1 MSSVLVYRDRL
12 LALSEGF
19 VPRQYVAFER
29 LRPVYLGC
37 RADSALDRIAGAHV
51 ILGQLPGVGALQ
63 VPLFRQLGVVPAA
76 LLDWARAR
84 DVRIVHAQFGRGGA
98 LALPLARALRVPL
111 VVTFHGGDATK
122 DTHFQP
128 GLRRLGIFQRRWA
141 ALRRDAALFLCVS
154 DYVRRRLVE
163 RGVPEAKLRVHHLGV
178 PMPERRPLAQ
188 ASTTLLA
195 VGRLVEKKGF
205 ADAIEA
211 LRRLRET
218 HATLELAIIGDGPL
232 RQALEDQA
240 RGLPVRFLG
249 WQSPDQVSAAM
260 SQALALLVP
269 SRSAARGDSEGLPTV
284 VLEAQARGLAVV
296 ATRHAGIPEAV
307 EDGVTGLLVPEG
319 EVDGLAQACRRLV
332 VDPALR
338 AALVDRAAVSVRA
351 GFDAERQSARLER
364 LLLDVVATAGTT

>member
-1 MSSVLVYRDRL
+1 MPSVLVYRDRL
-12 LALSEGF
+12 LAPSEGF

-37 RADSALDRIAGAHV
+37 RADSALDRIAGEHV
-51 ILGQLPGVGALQ
+51 ILGRLPGVAAPQ

-76 LLDWARAR
+76 LRDWARAR
-84 DVRIVHAQFGRGGA
+84 GVRIVHAQFGRGGA

-128 GLRRLGIFQRRWA
+128 GLRRLGIFPRRWA
-141 ALRRDAALFLCVS
+141 ALRREAALFLCVS

-163 RGVPEAKLRVHHLGV
+163 RGVPAAKLQVHHLGV
-178 PMPERRPLAQ
+178 PMPERLPPAP

-205 ADAIEA
+205 ADAIET
-211 LRRLRET
+211 LRRLRDS
-218 HATLELAIIGDGPL
+218 HATLDLAIIGDGPL
-232 RQALEDQA
+232 RQTLEDRA

-249 WQSPDQVSAAM
+249 WQSPDQVATAM
-260 SQALALLVP
+260 SRALALLVP

-319 EVDGLAQACRRLV
+319 DVDGLARACGRLAD
-332 VDPALR
+332 DPGLR

-351 GFDAERQSARLER
+351 GFDAERQSVRLER
-364 LLLDVVATAGTT
+364 LLLDVVATAGPA